1 MDEWMT
7 LRGNVQ
13 ILPET
18 SPMGKKHLGFLP
30 DFPKKNPSSID
41 LSKVPL
47 AVPSRPPIPP
57 RNPHRRGPWV

>member
-30 DFPKKNPSSID
+30 DFPKKIH
-41 LSKVPL
+41 LL
-47 AVPSRPPIPP
+47 
-57 RNPHRRGPWV
+57 